1 MIAVHQT
8 TQEQS
13 LVTRDR
19 PGSLTVKLYQAHIA
33 GENDTRRGGKA
44 RDVRG
49 DDVRPHPNFRG
60 RKHIFVL
67 SQLMSVRRIHV

>member
-19 PGSLTVKLYQAHIA
+19 PKLYQAHIA

-49 DDVRPHPNFRG
+49 DVRPHPHFRG

-67 SQLMSVRRIHV
+67 SQLMSVRRI